1 VNEQPLGMGDVM
13 RILEES
19 SQLIRYSRRL
29 QEKSRQLE
37 AATRELRSANESL
50 RQLDRMKDDFVS
62 TVSHELRTP
71 LTSIRSF
78 AEILHDTPDLEEA
91 ERREFLEIIIS
102 ESERLTRL
110 INDMLDLAKIEAGQM
125 TWHMGEVDLASVIN
139 AAVAATGQLFRDK
152 GIELSLV
159 IAEDVPPITGDA
171 DRLTQ
176 VVINLLSNAVK
187 FTPGGS
193 GRVRVTLARSGERW
207 IVRVSDNGSGIAPE
221 DQQAVF
227 ERFRQGGDAMTAKP
241 EGTGLGLPICRMI
254 VGHHGGTI
262 EVDSAPGSGATF
274 TVALPI
280 ALREESAAAPP
291 SAATQP
297 A

>member
-1 VNEQPLGMGDVM
+1 M

-19 SQLIRYSRRL
+19 SQLIQYSRRL
-29 QEKSRQLE
+29 KEKSRQFE
-37 AATRELRSANESL
+37 ALTRELQHANESL
-50 RQLDRMKDDFVS
+50 KQLDRMKDDFVS

-78 AEILHDTPDLEEA
+78 AEILHDNPELDEA
-91 ERREFLEIIIS
+91 ERREFLGIIIS

-125 TWHMGEVDLASVIN
+125 TWNMAPTDLATIIH
-139 AAVAATGQLFRDK
+139 AAVAAAGQLFRDK
-152 GIELSLV
+152 GVALSLEL
-159 IAEDVPPITGDA
+159 AAGLPPITGDA

-176 VVINLLSNAVK
+176 VIINLLSNAVK
-187 FTPGGS
+187 FTPGGA
-193 GRVRVTLARSGERW
+193 GRVSVALERSGERE
-207 IVRVSDNGSGIAPE
+207 IVRVSDNGPGVAPE
-221 DQQAVF
+221 DQQAIF

-254 VGHHGGTI
+254 AEHHGGAI
-262 EVDSAPGSGATF
+262 SVESAPGMGATF
-274 TVALPI
+274 IVTLPI
-280 ALREESAAAPP
+280 EQAGQERAAAAQAEAP
-291 SAATQP
+291 QP